1 METVQPREQWMLAGI
16 EALRP
21 HFAAAGIDIP
31 DHVRISTGWPG
42 GKGSKATTIGQ
53 CWATS
58 SVSDGTSAIFISPV
72 LKNPITI
79 LVTIVHELVHAADDC
94 KSGHRGAFIKMARAV
109 GLMKP
114 WTSTPPSQR
123 LLSTLAAIAD
133 DLGPLDHGSITARS
147 RKGVQ
152 TTRMLKVEC
161 GDCGCVIRM
170 TRKWLDEA
178 GLPTCGCN
186 GEMEEA

>member
-1 METVQPREQWMLAGI
+1 METTQTREQWMLAGI

-31 DHVRISTGWPG
+31 EHVRISTGWPG
-42 GKGSKATTIGQ
+42 GKGTKASVIGQ
-53 CWATS
+53 CWAS
-58 SVSDGTSAIFISPV
+58 STVSDGTSAIFISPV
-72 LKNPITI
+72 LKSPVAI
-79 LVTIVHELVHAADDC
+79 LSTIVHELVHAVDDC
-94 KSGHRGAFIKMARAV
+94 KSGHRGAFVKMAKAV

-114 WTSTPPSQR
+114 WTSTPPSLS

-133 DLGPLDHGSITARS
+133 DLGPLDHGSISTSS

-161 GDCGCVIRM
+161 LTCGCVLRM
-170 TRKWLDEA
+170 TRKWLAEA
-178 GLPTCGCN
+178 GLPTCGC
-186 GEMEEA
+186 GSEMEES